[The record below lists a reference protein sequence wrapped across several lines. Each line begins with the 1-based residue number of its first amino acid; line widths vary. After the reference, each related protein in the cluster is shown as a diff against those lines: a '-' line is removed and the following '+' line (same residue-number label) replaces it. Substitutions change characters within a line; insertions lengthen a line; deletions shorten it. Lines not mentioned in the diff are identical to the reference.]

1 MRLSIQTIKRFGKFY
16 KKAKQ
21 RFNFEKI
28 YDKAKE
34 IEKTKKGITNYELE
48 TLLSPDSKLFS
59 IICDDQVEQIDIK
72 TEKYYIVNLDTS
84 QGPGTH
90 WIALG
95 IFQETIEFFDP
106 LGCEL
111 LNWPNLPIGLLKFL
125 FEASFEKTIVRI
137 ERLQSNVSVQ
147 CGLYCLFYV
156 MHRQNF
162 SLQAIIDYFGHQKD
176 NDQKLIRYFR

>member
-1 MRLSIQTIKRFGKFY
+1 MSIQAIERFGKFH

-21 RFNFEKI
+21 RFDFRKI
-28 YDKAKE
+28 YDKAQE
-34 IEKTKKGITNYELE
+34 IEKTKKGISNYDLE
-48 TLLSPDSKLFS
+48 SLLSPDSKLFS
-59 IICDDQVEQIDIK
+59 IISDDQVEKVDVK
-72 TEKYYIVNLDTS
+72 TKRYYIVNLDNS
-84 QGPGTH
+84 RGPGTH

-106 LGCEL
+106 LGCEF

-125 FEASFEKTIVRI
+125 FRASFEKTIVRI

-156 MHRQNF
+156 MHRQHF
-162 SLQAIIDYFGHQKD
+162 SLQAIIDYFGHQND
-176 NDQKLIRYFR
+176 NDKKLIRYFR